1 VPWSNHRIALRA
13 GVRAALPS
21 TQREYAALRGP
32 ALAVVVDAA
41 LAVGVPRLVRDLVS
55 FVYADGGDAW
65 LDEGSSVE
73 VSGPLAANL
82 AAEAEVARFTAGG
95 GAGIVL
101 RCGQFYGPDD
111 ALSRDEL
118 RLARRRLSVLPGRP
132 DAWHSALHVD
142 DVGPAVVAAL
152 GVTAGVWNVVD
163 GEPLRRRELASVLRQ
178 AVGLPASGP
187 LLRLPAAVSSR
198 EPSLAVLAR
207 SQRVGAA
214 AFRAATGWVP
224 TVGSRW
230 QGWPAALTRRRQVR
244 GRGSG
249 TSVERCGLAAPCT
262 GGVAVPR
269 PRRSAVPGG
278 RGARREG
285 AGRPGSG
292 CAGWRRPARGGRC
305 RRGRGRAT
313 RHLPGA
319 PGCWRRGR
327 GLRPG

>member
-1 VPWSNHRIALRA
+1 MRDDLDVRVFVLGATGTAGRSTVPALLRAGHGVVAHARSPTAAAALRGRYGAAVTVSAVDAGDPVPLAAALAGSDAVVDHRIALRA

-21 TQREYAALRGP
+21 AQREYAALRGP

-41 LAVGVPRLVRDLVS
+41 LAAGVPRLVRDLVS

-65 LDEGSSVE
+65 LDEGSPVE

-82 AAEAEVARFTAGG
+82 AAEAEVARCTARG

-152 GVTAGVWNVVD
+152 GVAAGVWNVVD
-163 GEPLRRRELASVLRQ
+163 DEPLRRRELASVLRQ

-187 LLRLPAAVSSR
+187 LLRLPAGVSSR

-214 AFRAATGWVP
+214 AFGAATGWVP
-224 TVGSRW
+224 TVGSRR
-230 QGWPAALTRRRQVR
+230 QGWPAA
-244 GRGSG
+244 
-249 TSVERCGLAAPCT
+249 AA
-262 GGVAVPR
+262 A
-269 PRRSAVPGG
+269 
-278 RGARREG
+278 AR
-285 AGRPGSG
+285 
-292 CAGWRRPARGGRC
+292 
-305 RRGRGRAT
+305 
-313 RHLPGA
+313 
-319 PGCWRRGR
+319 
-327 GLRPG
+327 